1 VRRVRRPGGPVVTIA
16 FGYNQRHDPSI
27 HHPGGRRLSEAR
39 GPAASTRSGSAP
51 DDAGPGA
58 PSLAALIV
66 FEVALVIYV
75 RTLLPGVSV
84 GDWAEMQW
92 IPARLGIPHPT
103 GYPLYVLL
111 GKAFSLV
118 PIGSLGFRAEL
129 LSAVAAAGAAATSV
143 LIAARLGVRPV
154 LALAAG
160 LSLAVTGEL
169 WLEATYSEMNGL
181 HLLLMAAVIHRA
193 LVWRAERRDRDL
205 QLGALLAGLS
215 LSNHVLAATVVPIV
229 VLFVLVDARSRLRE
243 RPILLLQS
251 AALVAVGL
259 TPYLFLPLRGLFGPA
274 AIYGKFLTWDGI
286 SGLVTGA
293 DLRSQMHFTS
303 LANLAKAWNDLP
315 DVLAQFRD
323 RANLLFVVGGLIGA
337 GIQAVRDRWLSAMLF
352 LIVAVN
358 VFFFANYVGD
368 LDHYLLVTWLAF
380 TIWLAITAEAA
391 VAWIERRLPRLAA
404 SPGPAI
410 LALVLPIAIAAG
422 NWTTYDESQNYIGDD
437 FARTVFAALPP
448 DAVLLTY
455 WDALTNL
462 GYVHCVDGQRPDVA
476 LRSFDVTARV
486 VCDPVE
492 GSLEDVARRRPLY
505 ALFAAPS
512 ELNAVRGSFDLVPGP
527 VLAVPYGKRGLDH
540 GATLYRLVPRQAGLV
555 PGRIRAPA

>member
-1 VRRVRRPGGPVVTIA
+1 VTAPARQASIGRLVPRPGAAGIAAIAVFGLAMVV
-16 FGYNQRHDPSI
+16 Y
-27 HHPGGRRLSEAR
+27 L
-39 GPAASTRSGSAP
+39 
-51 DDAGPGA
+51 
-58 PSLAALIV
+58 
-66 FEVALVIYV
+66 

-111 GKAFSLV
+111 GKAFSLI

-129 LSAVAAAGAAATSV
+129 LSAVAAAAAAGAAV
-143 LIAARLGVRPV
+143 LIAARLGVRP
-154 LALAAG
+154 LIATAAG

-205 QLGALLAGLS
+205 LLGALLAGLS

-229 VLFVLVDARSRLRE
+229 ILFVLVDARSRLRE
-243 RPILLLQS
+243 RPVLVLQA
-251 AALVAVGL
+251 AALIVVGL
-259 TPYLFLPLRGLFGPA
+259 TPYLFLPIRGLFGPP
-274 AIYGKFLTWDGI
+274 AIYGKFLTWEGF

-293 DLRSQMHFTS
+293 ELRSQMHFTS
-303 LANLAKAWNDLP
+303 ADNLVKAWNDIP
-315 DVLAQFRD
+315 AILAQLRD
-323 RANLLFVVGGLIGA
+323 RSNLLFVVGGLIGA
-337 GIQAVRDRWLSAMLF
+337 GIQLRRDRWLGAMLG
-352 LIVAVN
+352 LIVVVN

-380 TIWLAITAEAA
+380 TIWLAIA
-391 VAWIERRLPRLAA
+391 IETMVDWLEHRSPRLAVA
-404 SPGPAI
+404 PGLAI
-410 LALVLPIAIAAG
+410 LALVLPIVIAAG
-422 NWTTYDESQNYIGDD
+422 NWATYDESDNHIGDE
-437 FARTVFAALPP
+437 FAQAVFAALPP

-476 LRSFDVTARV
+476 MRSLDVTARV

-492 GSLEDVARRRPLY
+492 GSLEDVARQRPLY

-512 ELNAVRGSFDLVPGP
+512 ELTGVRNVFDLVPGP
-527 VLAVPYGKRGLDH
+527 VMAVPYGKRGLDH
-540 GATLYRLVPRQAGLV
+540 TATLYRLVLREAGVL
-555 PGRIRAPA
+555 PGAVGRPVGLSGAIRAPA

>member
-1 VRRVRRPGGPVVTIA
+1 VADTE
-16 FGYNQRHDPSI
+16 PSRA
-27 HHPGGRRLSEAR
+27 P
-39 GPAASTRSGSAP
+39 RSGGLTLSGDATSAP
-51 DDAGPGA
+51 TARPDPA
-58 PSLAALIV
+58 SLAAVAV
-66 FEVALVIYV
+66 FGVALVVYV

-92 IPARLGIPHPT
+92 IPAQLGIPHPT

-111 GKAFSLV
+111 GKAFSLI
-118 PIGSLGFRAEL
+118 PLGSLAFRAEL
-129 LSAVAAAGAAATSV
+129 LSAVAAAGAAATAV

-154 LALAAG
+154 IALAAG
-160 LSLAVTGEL
+160 LALAVTGEL
-169 WLEATYSEMNGL
+169 WLEATYSEMNGF

-193 LVWRAERRDRDL
+193 IVWRAERRDRDL
-205 QLGALLAGLS
+205 LLGALLAGLS

-229 VLFVLVDARSRLRE
+229 ILFVLVDARSRIRE
-243 RPILLLQS
+243 RPVLLLQ
-251 AALVAVGL
+251 AAGLVVVGL

-286 SGLVTGA
+286 SSLVTGA

-303 LANLAKAWNDLP
+303 AEDLGKAWNDIPPILG
-315 DVLAQFRD
+315 QFRD
-323 RANLLFVVGGLIGA
+323 RANLVFVVGGLIGA
-337 GIQAVRDRWLSAMLF
+337 GIQVVRDRWLAAMLL

-380 TIWLAITAEAA
+380 TIWLAIAAETLVAWLERRIPSLA
-391 VAWIERRLPRLAA
+391 VA
-404 SPGPAI
+404 PGPAI
-410 LALVLPIAIAAG
+410 LVLALPLAIGAA
-422 NWTTYDESQNYIGDD
+422 NWPAYDESGNHVGEE
-437 FARTVFAALPP
+437 FAQAVFTALPP
-448 DAVLLTY
+448 HAVLLTY

-476 LRSFDVTARV
+476 MRSFDVTARV
-486 VCDPVE
+486 VCDPIE
-492 GSLEDVARRRPLY
+492 GTLEDVARERPLF

-512 ELNAVRGSFDLVPGP
+512 ELDAVRGSFVLEAGP

-540 GATLYRLVPRQAGLV
+540 LATLYRLVPLATGSLPARA
-555 PGRIRAPA
+555 RAPA